1 MKLTTKQLKQIIA
14 EELRSILGEQRL
26 GPWLASQGV
35 TDEEMAE
42 MYAVPGWTKLMNM
55 LREFD
60 FQKIESKHPNT
71 IVWQRA
77 VERDDGQE
85 VQSVIL
91 QRNVDKYR
99 IATQGPWRVS
109 LRLSGENW
117 ADHPGGKHIISY
129 KDNGMVFAAGDIP
142 YIIEVPEENSDE
154 DPEDHDPTKGTTPG
168 TGMFTNLL
176 EDEDE
181 EAPEVPKSVHRA
193 RQLAGMMMAG
203 EAQFETVANYIRM
216 GVVPM
221 EDIQKAIVE
230 KYNETIPKI
239 AEWEHIVKA
248 GYDSY
253 ADPYAFTDV
262 DAIRKANHEIEI
274 LKIPFYNVFQFWSW
288 AVDPD
293 TGKGMARDIKE
304 EVDKLLDIKE
314 LYKLVPG
321 LQYYAHGGE
330 GSGFE
335 DPFFEH
341 MISEEIDN
349 ILKGK

>member
-1 MKLTTKQLKQIIA
+1 M
-14 EELRSILGEQRL
+14 
-26 GPWLASQGV
+26 
-35 TDEEMAE
+35 
-42 MYAVPGWTKLMNM
+42 
-55 LREFD
+55 
-60 FQKIESKHPNT
+60 
-71 IVWQRA
+71 WQRT

-109 LRLSGENW
+109 LKLSGENW
-117 ADHPGGKHIISY
+117 ADHPAGKHIISY
-129 KDNGMVFAAGDIP
+129 KDNGLFFAAEDIP
-142 YIIEVPEENSDE
+142 YTIEVKEA
-154 DPEDHDPTKGTTPG
+154 PEDHDPTKGTTPG

-176 EDEDE
+176 EDE
-181 EAPEVPKSVHRA
+181 EAPEVPKSVHRD
-193 RQLAGMMMAG
+193 RQLAGLIMAG
-203 EAQFETVANYIRM
+203 HDQFETVANYIRM

-230 KYNETIPKI
+230 KYNETLPKI
-239 AEWEHIVKA
+239 AEAEHIVKA

-253 ADPYAFTDV
+253 ADPYAATDA
-262 DAIRKANHEIEI
+262 DAIRNATQEIEI
-274 LKIPFYNVFQFWSW
+274 LKIPFYNVFQFWFW
-288 AVDPD
+288 ATAPD
-293 TGKGMARDIKE
+293 SDGSMASAPDIKE